1 MEINASHRNVEWCSM
16 SLLNMKYV
24 RQSREQILVDNLN
37 IHNNVHLM
45 CLKGTVYRHFSKT
58 WGKWNWKVR
67 HDSYMILFQICFCV
81 LNRPTELNVCAINQK
96 QHFTHHNIFHSKC
109 HLIKYI
115 SVYFYLCV
123 SFFSLISLPLHPLY
137 VLFGV
142 SWPCLCSVQCF
153 LTLTC
158 SLYIWGQFQSTA
170 NDSDA
175 NCID

>member
-115 SVYFYLCV
+115 SVYFYLRV
-123 SFFSLISLPLHPLY
+123 SFFNLISLPLHLSLN
-137 VLFGV
+137 VCNFWSLLSSSVFCSMLSDTHLFIVHLRSV
-142 SWPCLCSVQCF
+142 SIYCKWQWC
-153 LTLTC
+153 
-158 SLYIWGQFQSTA
+158 
-170 NDSDA
+170 
-175 NCID
+175 